1 MKRKLSVEIILLS
14 ILIFSVIL
22 VFQQTSLPA
31 SAAPNND
38 EEEKVRFEANLEIE
52 DLNPNGEGG
61 SASFELTN
69 FNWGEVKET
78 NSPDV
83 VPTMLYVE
91 KRVGQYSAD
100 LYLAC
105 AKKFVLPSATLTV
118 NKGVTDGKLQILEVV
133 FYNLE
138 IAGYDITT
146 INEVKD
152 SPIETLAITF
162 TAIEFT
168 TIWYDEGG
176 VQSSDTEL
184 IDYDDTAPVADADG
198 PYSGTV
204 GEAITFDGSASYDNP
219 PGTIEKY
226 QWNFGDDNTLYSTTW
241 PTITHQYDHADTF
254 KVTLQVIDNA
264 GQYSS
269 QDITWSTISA
279 PGS

>member
-31 SAAPNND
+31 SAAPSNN
-38 EEEKVRFEANLEIE
+38 EEDKVRFEANLEIE
-52 DLNPNGEGG
+52 DLNPNEEGN
-61 SASFELTN
+61 SAIFELTN
-69 FNWGEVKET
+69 FNWGEVKEP
-78 NSPDV
+78 NSQDV

-91 KRVGQYSAD
+91 KRVDQYSAD

-105 AKKFVLPSATLTV
+105 AQQFVLPSATLTV
-118 NKGVTDGKLQILEVV
+118 NKGVTDGKLEILEVV
-133 FYNLE
+133 FYNLK
-138 IAGYDITT
+138 ITGYDITT

-152 SPIETLAITF
+152 SPTETLAITF

-168 TIWYDEGG
+168 TIWYDANGAKD
-176 VQSSDTEL
+176 SDTEL
-184 IDYDDTAPVADADG
+184 IDYDDTAPVADANG

-204 GEAITFDGSASYDNP
+204 NEAITFDGSASFDNP

-279 PGS
+279 PES